1 MRIVTRAGRVPVI
14 MAGLACA
21 MVATSSLVVAAQPA
35 SGQPKRSWAEEKCV
49 RYGKGWSEALKRFG
63 KAGLGPDFL
72 ARHEAFVASGCS
84 GPHDVC
90 ARSPEE
96 LKMAN
101 TMVIVAMNAGTAS
114 TFPPFGCP
122 K

>member
-1 MRIVTRAGRVPVI
+1 MSSLGDWRSVRVALAI
-14 MAGLACA
+14 SAALSAAGLCGASA
-21 MVATSSLVVAAQPA
+21 PPA

-72 ARHEAFVASGCS
+72 ARHEAFIVSGCS